1 MNLLFYGEAEPNMS
15 QLEAR
20 AMDAFESILK
30 QSKLERRLRIMS
42 ILLERIVEFNIAH
55 PRLIKTIEN
64 YIIFTCLVE
73 QMSDLC
79 RF

>member
-55 PRLIKTIEN
+55 PQLIKIFEN
-64 YIIFTCLVE
+64 YIIFYCLVE
-73 QMSDLC
+73 QMNDLC
-79 RF
+79 RV